1 VEAILT
7 RAEAPQPERGA
18 SVIPDPA
25 DLRARLAR
33 IALRALALCDELP
46 ADLDPTQRLYVARGL
61 DALSDALAQTAAA
74 AGLARTGRRPLLAL
88 LIGARTHAGDR
99 LLALRGW
106 VRAAGD
112 TWLDASGGGAPYS
125 RARALAI
132 VVREVRDLLA
142 REQRGQGHEQADQQ
156 AGGVHGVT
164 VAPAARA
171 GQVA

>member
-1 VEAILT
+1 MASTLSASELPVH
-7 RAEAPQPERGA
+7 ERGA
-18 SVIPDPA
+18 SVVPEAA
-25 DLRARLAR
+25 DLRARLER

-88 LIGARTHAGDR
+88 LVSARTYAGDR

-106 VRAAGD
+106 TRGVGD

-142 REQRGQGHEQADQQ
+142 REQRGQGQEQAGQQ
-156 AGGVHGVT
+156 AGGVHGAT
-164 VAPAARA
+164 VAPAAGG